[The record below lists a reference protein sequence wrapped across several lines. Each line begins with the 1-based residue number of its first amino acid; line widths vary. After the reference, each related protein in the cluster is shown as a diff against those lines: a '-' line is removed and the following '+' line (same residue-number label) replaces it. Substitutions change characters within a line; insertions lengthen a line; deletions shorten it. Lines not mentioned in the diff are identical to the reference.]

1 MNSIKTIKKEEIAEG
16 KEKHDKILE
25 MGREIFHIIIGIAII
40 WLSMHFGSRILWML
54 FFILIFGMAISLL
67 SIDYNLPF
75 FGYMLDRFERKKYRR
90 TFPGKGV
97 LFFVAGSMLVLKL
110 FILDW
115 GIAFA
120 AIAILTAGDFASR
133 LVRYTKPRLGKFSKK
148 SIYGTLLGI
157 VAATIAGSF
166 FINPLYAFIGS
177 FAAMMAENFS
187 LKVGLEEVDDNIIVP
202 LVAGTAMYLLL
213 KIQGIL

>member
-1 MNSIKTIKKEEIAEG
+1 MINQENTKEYNSLEI
-16 KEKHDKILE
+16 
-25 MGREIFHIIIGIAII
+25 GREILHIVIGISII
-40 WLSMHFGSRILWML
+40 WLSMHLGSRILWLL
-54 FFILIFGMAISLL
+54 FFILIFGITISLL

-75 FGYMLDRFERKKYRR
+75 FGYMLDKFERKKYRR

-97 LFFVAGSMLVLKL
+97 LFFIAGSMLVLKL
-110 FILDW
+110 FISDW
-115 GIAFA
+115 NIAFA

-133 LVRYTKPRLGKFSKK
+133 LIRNTESRLGKFSKK
-148 SIYGTLLGI
+148 SIYDTLLGI
-157 VAATIAGSF
+157 IAGAIAGSF
-166 FINPLYAFIGS
+166 FINPLFAFIGS

-202 LVAGTAMYLLL
+202 LVAGTAIYLLL